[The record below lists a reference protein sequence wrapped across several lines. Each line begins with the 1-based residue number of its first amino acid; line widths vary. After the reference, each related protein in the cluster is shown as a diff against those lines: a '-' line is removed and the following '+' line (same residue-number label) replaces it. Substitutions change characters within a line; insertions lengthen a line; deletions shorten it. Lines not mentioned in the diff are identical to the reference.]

1 MKIDKRIDET
11 EDVYADIAKDVERR
25 CDASNYKVERLL
37 LIEKNKVIVLIK
49 GELAWLKDRDKVC

>member
-37 LIEKNKVIVLIK
+37 LIKKIK
-49 GELAWLKDRDKVC
+49 WRK